1 MLHGKGNE
9 TEEVDASSCLTLVAL
24 FAIQMGEH
32 TNSTFLSPRILTLT
46 ASLLTLILFGY
57 YANDITADMTSG
69 VKRVL
74 SNVDISQF
82 V

>member
-1 MLHGKGNE
+1 MLHSKGNE
-9 TEEVDASSCLTLVAL
+9 NEEVDASSCLTLVAL

-69 VKRVL
+69 SWVSRGCYL
-74 SNVDISQF
+74 M
-82 V
+82 